1 MSHWYTLQ
9 LGNEQ
14 QAFEPLRQIQ
24 QVFMAR
30 FLMAQPGTGRALFS
44 HFDAAEGRVVLFFS
58 PAAADIAVR
67 FRASPC
73 DRPAQDLVL
82 LAGEGDA
89 WHDAAQDERLAA

>member
-44 HFDAAEGRVVLFFS
+44 HFDAAEDRGRGG
-58 PAAADIAVR
+58 R
-67 FRASPC
+67 
-73 DRPAQDLVL
+73 
-82 LAGEGDA
+82 
-89 WHDAAQDERLAA
+89 